1 MSFDSF
7 DEEDYQHMADVLLLR
22 RRELWG
28 ESSEVDKDCTD
39 TKKKQQPKPRIV
51 SHEQPKQ
58 KNKNLVKQQNC
69 KTKKE
74 KTQSDEMKLK
84 ASRDRAQDRKDYD
97 VHG

>member
-1 MSFDSF
+1 MCCCC
-7 DEEDYQHMADVLLLR
+7 EE
-22 RRELWG
+22 
-28 ESSEVDKDCTD
+28 ESSGARALRWTRIALI
-39 TKKKQQPKPRIV
+39 RIV